1 MVSHVADA
9 ANKARRSG
17 VGETDGHCCL
27 PDVLPPYVDCQ
38 LDVWMM
44 DSSEIIVCLLDCGRD
59 GGRPQQVLIPMENNV
74 LFLKKYRLLF
84 SPKKQFIS

>member
-1 MVSHVADA
+1 MVSPVADS
-9 ANKARRSG
+9 ANKARRGG

-27 PDVLPPYVDCQ
+27 P
-38 LDVWMM
+38 DVWMM